1 MARPRVGTDG
11 FVYFIRADE
20 VNRVKIGFSTRPEE
34 RMGSLKTGSPCSLTL
49 LGSVPGNQITDLH
62 ARKYWRLPDE
72 PAGVR
77 VTIHELASEPVE
89 EASTNV

>member
-1 MARPRVGTDG
+1 MARPLRFWCD
-11 FVYFIRADE
+11 D
-20 VNRVKIGFSTRPEE
+20 
-34 RMGSLKTGSPCSLTL
+34 
-49 LGSVPGNQITDLH
+49 NQITDLH

>member
-11 FVYFIRADE
+11 FVYFLYAEE
-20 VNRVKIGFSTRPEE
+20 VDRVKIGFSTELRFWQND
-34 RMGSLKTGSPCSLTL
+34 
-49 LGSVPGNQITDLH
+49 NQIADLH
-62 ARKYWRLPDE
+62 ARKLWRLPAE